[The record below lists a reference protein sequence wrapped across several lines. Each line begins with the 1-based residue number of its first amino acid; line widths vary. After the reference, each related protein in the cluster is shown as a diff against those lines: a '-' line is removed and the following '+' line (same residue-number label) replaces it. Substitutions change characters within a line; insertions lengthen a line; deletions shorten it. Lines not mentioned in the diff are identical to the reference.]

1 METVMLKKVEKYIE
15 QYHMI
20 EKGDRIVLGVSGGAD
35 SISLFFVMLEL
46 REKYNIEIVVVHVN
60 HGIRGEDAKNDE
72 EYVQMLCREN
82 GIFFYSVHADVLAI
96 AKEQKLSEEE
106 AGRKVRY
113 EAFEKA
119 CAEYNCN
126 KIAVAHNENDVSE
139 TVLLNLFRG
148 TGLKGLTGIEPVRGS
163 IIRPLLCVERREIEQ
178 YLREKEI
185 RYQTDQTNLET
196 EYTRNKI
203 RLKLIPYVEREIN
216 VRASWHIAKSAS
228 ILSEAS
234 SFIQMEAAKLY
245 ERCIEKREE
254 SYQVVL
260 EKFCEAHAILKKE
273 VLRKVLFELSNEHKD
288 IEMRHIHMILELEKQ
303 GAGKHI
309 DLPYQMEA
317 VHYYDRLII
326 RKRKENKEREK
337 EELEIEAVIPGIIK
351 IPGSGRSLCFEVIC
365 VEDSDR
371 NELEKMYRD
380 KKNDYTKW
388 FDYDKIR
395 NTVLARY
402 RKTGDFFVYNER
414 GNRKKLKEYFI
425 EQKVPAEKRK
435 SILLLADGNH
445 IMWIIGYRISEYYKV
460 TNETKR
466 ILKVKVDGGNKHG

>member
-1 METVMLKKVEKYIE
+1 MLKKVEKYIE

-35 SISLFFVMLEL
+35 SISLFFVMMEL
-46 REKYNIEIVVVHVN
+46 KQKYNIEIAVVHVN
-60 HGIRGEDAKNDE
+60 HGIRGEDAIKDE

-82 GIFFYSVHADVLAI
+82 GILFYSVHADVRTI
-96 AKEQKLSEEE
+96 AKVQKLSEEE
-106 AGRKVRY
+106 AGRKIRY

-119 CAEYNCN
+119 CAMYGCN

-148 TGLKGLTGIEPVRGS
+148 SGLKGLTGIEPVRGK

-178 YLREKEI
+178 YLWVKGI
-185 RYQTDQTNLET
+185 GYQTDSTNFET

-203 RLKLIPYVEREIN
+203 RLQIIPYVEKEIN
-216 VRASWHIAKSAS
+216 ERASEHIAKSAS
-228 ILSEAS
+228 ILSEAN
-234 SFIQMEAAKLY
+234 SFIQMEVSKLY
-245 ERCIEKREE
+245 ERCVEKSEDA
-254 SYQVVL
+254 YHVVL
-260 EKFCEAHAILKKE
+260 EKFCKAHAILKKE
-273 VLRKVLFELSNEHKD
+273 VVRKVLFELSNEHRD
-288 IEMRHIHMILELEKQ
+288 IEMRHIYMILELEKQ
-303 GAGKHI
+303 GAGKRV
-309 DLPYQMEA
+309 DLPYEMET
-317 VHYYDRLII
+317 VHFYDRLVI
-326 RKRKENKEREK
+326 RKKKGKKEKGGLEN
-337 EELEIEAVIPGIIK
+337 EIEAVIPGLIK
-351 IPGSGRSLCFEVIC
+351 IPGSDKRLCFEVIY
-365 VEDSDR
+365 VEDCDR
-371 NELEKMYRD
+371 NKLEKMYRD

-402 RKTGDFFVYNER
+402 RKAGDFFVYNEH

-445 IMWIIGYRISEYYKV
+445 IMWITGYRISEYYKV

-466 ILKVKVDGGNKHG
+466 ILKVKIDGGNKHG